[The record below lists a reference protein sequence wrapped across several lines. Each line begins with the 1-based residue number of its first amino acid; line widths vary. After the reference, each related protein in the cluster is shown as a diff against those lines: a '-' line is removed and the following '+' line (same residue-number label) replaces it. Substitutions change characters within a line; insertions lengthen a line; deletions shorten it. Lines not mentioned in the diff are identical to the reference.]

1 MPANL
6 TPQYFEA
13 ERRFKS
19 ATTPE
24 EKIQALETI
33 LAVMPKHKG
42 KDHLQADLRRKIARI
57 TEEAEIKFAT
67 SRKNFNVRKEGAG

>member
-19 ATTPE
+19 ATTPD
-24 EKIQALETI
+24 EKIQALEAM
-33 LAVMPKHKG
+33 LAVMPNHKRT
-42 KDHLQADLRRKIARI
+42 DHLQADLRRKIA
-57 TEEAEIKFAT
+57 
-67 SRKNFNVRKEGAG
+67 